1 MIGRSDVM
9 AINFWRQ
16 GRQTVAQLGSG
27 LQKQARHWAPLF
39 RRALD
44 ATFSPETSLIA
55 SSIGYFTLI
64 SLFPLTIL
72 AVAIASLWIDPML
85 AENEIVTQ
93 LEFVAPALGELLG
106 ANLERIVRS
115 RGPVTGV
122 AALFLLWSASNIF
135 HVLTRTMDQ
144 IWGAD
149 IGRRRAVW
157 RHRGVGIL
165 MALSLTTLLLVVLF
179 AEGTAL
185 TIWNSLL
192 PEGLEQFRPLTN
204 RFWAA
209 FLSVVVFALLYY
221 FLPHVTLEW
230 RDVVPGALA
239 GGLIWD
245 LAKRIFLAFIGA
257 YLSRSNLVYGSVGT
271 ITAFLTWAYVS
282 SFILLFGGHLNVVY
296 YRQRANNEPGERA
309 RKG

>member
-1 MIGRSDVM
+1 MTLK
-9 AINFWRQ
+9 FWRQ
-16 GRQTVAQLGSG
+16 GQQAIEQVSGGVRRQLRQWL
-27 LQKQARHWAPLF
+27 PLF
-39 RRALD
+39 RRALN

-93 LEFVAPALGELLG
+93 LEFIAPALGDLLG

-135 HVLTRTMDQ
+135 NVLTRTMDK
-144 IWGAD
+144 IWGTD
-149 IGRRRAVW
+149 IARRQAVW

-165 MALSLTTLLLVVLF
+165 MALSFTTLLLIVLF
-179 AEGTAL
+179 AEGTAM
-185 TIWNSLL
+185 TVWNSLL
-192 PEGLEQFRPLTN
+192 PDGFEQFRPITN
-204 RFWAA
+204 QFWAA
-209 FLSVVVFALLYY
+209 FLSVMVFALLYY
-221 FLPHVTLEW
+221 FLPHIALEW
-230 RDVVPGALA
+230 RDVIPGALA

-245 LAKRIFLAFIGA
+245 LAKRVFLAFIGA
-257 YLSRSNLVYGSVGT
+257 YLSRSNLVYGSVAT
-271 ITAFLTWAYVS
+271 ITALLTWAYLS
-282 SFILLFGGHLNVVY
+282 SFILLFGGYLNVIY
-296 YRQRANNEPGERA
+296 YRQRGSGEPVERA
-309 RKG
+309 TAG